1 MKKTFIFFGLILLL
15 WGCELFTIGTAS
27 KKIKPVEVNQKSPI
41 GSVYLFKTELDSNN
55 IPAATKILARPE
67 GKHYLAIEKLDLYDE
82 VERLGRR
89 LANKPITYIKA
100 DSLNLLSYKVSV
112 EFDYIHKMQFTT
124 FKIDDAW
131 FITEY
136 GE

>member
-15 WGCELFTIGTAS
+15 WGCELFVIGTAS

-41 GSVYLFKTELDSNN
+41 GTVYLFKTELDSNN

-67 GKHYLAIEKLDLYDE
+67 GKPYLAIEKLDLYDE
-82 VERLGRR
+82 VERIGRN
-89 LANKPITYIKA
+89 LANKPITYIRA
-100 DSLNLLSYKVSV
+100 DSLNQSSYKVSV
-112 EFDYIHKMQFTT
+112 EFDYIHKMSFTT
-124 FKIDDAW
+124 YRIDDAW